1 MWRKNCYMEKFWKI
15 LGNFGRFCH
24 NLPAFMWRKIEPK
37 KFICGEKMTNMS
49 SAILVDIIVK
59 NVNFSPIRLADHPN
73 PWDTWSNI
81 FKYDENNH
89 KELGSK
95 PVFLLPCILPDRLYL
110 ANRRCENK
118 SHSAIALLFRAHW
131 SLWRCYGVR
140 CLLSWPLS
148 CRWLSPQ
155 CSSVSARSSFLSTSC
170 GSFWSLRWVFMESSL
185 LV

>member
-1 MWRKNCYMEKFWKI
+1 MEFYRN
-15 LGNFGRFCH
+15 LCRFVL
-24 NLPAFMWRKIEPK
+24 NL
-37 KFICGEKMTNMS
+37 CGEKMTNMS

-170 GSFWSLRWVFMESSL
+170 GSFW
-185 LV
+185 